1 MSVQLEF
8 NSSRWIKCQSNTVEK
23 ELEKRQKRISQV
35 LDYDIC
41 ASVIFNECRNIAITK
56 SIYTRDANFSKEIL
70 PNMIF
75 FQKNSKNKLNEL
87 VNNKSIVQNRHTGD
101 RCFLIEEVKSEVF
114 IPIFNPRGNTMTLIG
129 CIYLASYEDKSFPS
143 ELLLED
149 DGLNEQISGISK
161 LLNLSLVEYEQ
172 LSNAMGMINVLTEIL
187 KHKDH
192 FLPNHSYNV
201 ANWCK
206 EIGMELGLSHEEL
219 DKLYLAGLLH
229 DVGKTMIDYNILNKP
244 GKLTE
249 EEYKIIKNHP
259 IDSYI
264 ISKHLL
270 GHIPKL
276 RDIPKIVRHHHECY
290 DGKGYPDGLKGDEVP
305 FYSYIIGISDA
316 IDAMLSNRAYKKAMP
331 LNAVI
336 SELYKNKGV
345 QFHPELVDIMA
356 EKLTK
361 AAKQLKETLYNPIG
375 LSSLIISSKEDILI
389 IEGTLVKLE
398 NIYIFKPLEES
409 KVEGIELSKAVD
421 VEMVV
426 KGLNSLQ
433 HFEAKVEDFEDNTF
447 YISNLQLIPSSNT
460 FNLIWNLEGILYHP
474 VSNKKVPIEI
484 MRIGGDALSFAIYG
498 DIAKGI
504 PYEETIKVK
513 VLFEDQDIDV
523 SGNIMKAY
531 NFGPYKYFD
540 LAYTNIPDFK
550 RDMIFRQLF
559 RKQIQLRKAIAE
571 YKY

>member
-1 MSVQLEF
+1 
-8 NSSRWIKCQSNTVEK
+8 
-23 ELEKRQKRISQV
+23 
-35 LDYDIC
+35 
-41 ASVIFNECRNIAITK
+41 
-56 SIYTRDANFSKEIL
+56 
-70 PNMIF
+70 MIF
-75 FQKNSKNKLNEL
+75 FFKKNSKNKLNEL
-87 VNNKSIVQNRHTGD
+87 VNNKSIVQNRHTGGD
-101 RCFLIEEVKSEVF
+101 RCSLIEEVKSEVF
-114 IPIFNPRGNTMTLIG
+114 IPIFNPLGNTMTLIG

-187 KHKDH
+187 KHKDY

-229 DVGKTMIDYNILNKP
+229 DVGKTMIDCNILNKP

-276 RDIPKIVRHHHECY
+276 RDIPKIVRHHHERY

-336 SELYKNKGV
+336 SELYKDKGV

-361 AAKQLKETLYNPIG
+361 AAKQLKETLHNPIG

-474 VSNKKVPIEI
+474 VSNKKVP
-484 MRIGGDALSFAIYG
+484 
-498 DIAKGI
+498 
-504 PYEETIKVK
+504 P
-513 VLFEDQDIDV
+513 
-523 SGNIMKAY
+523 
-531 NFGPYKYFD
+531 
-540 LAYTNIPDFK
+540 
-550 RDMIFRQLF
+550 
-559 RKQIQLRKAIAE
+559 
-571 YKY
+571 